1 MTAWVIPIGAE
12 FPDHWPIARDHGAW
26 DLTRR
31 AAIEPSDDVVFWLG
45 GTSVLA
51 WVRAT
56 SAATSP
62 IPHRPIIPW
71 EDRETS
77 RYVAR
82 FTFEMISEDPV
93 AAPPWG
99 HVKDNIETRSG
110 LNTGPV
116 RVDDAKGIQ
125 YLRSLFRTQPERAL
139 PAAGRQ
145 LRSVDTPGTDLARS
159 LVAVDVG
166 YVHSDTDDRRRVV
179 SAVVQRRGQQEFRR
193 RLLAAYEGKCAV
205 TGSIAAPVLEAAHID
220 AYSGGYT
227 QHVRNGMLLRSDVHT
242 LFDLHLLTVTPGFLV
257 AVAPELRGT
266 EYGRYHQQRLRLP
279 TDSAQRPDAEALARQ
294 RQRCTWYAPATRHR

>member
-1 MTAWVIPIGAE
+1 MTAWVIPIGAA
-12 FPDHWPIARDHGAW
+12 FPEHWTIARDHGAW

-51 WVRAT
+51 WVCAT

-99 HVKDNIETRSG
+99 HVKENIETRSG

-116 RVDDAKGIQ
+116 RVDDTKGIQ

-139 PAAGRQ
+139 PAGDQTKEDTPPPKDTDASRAAGRRLLQ
-145 LRSVDTPGTDLARS
+145 PGTDPAAVLGELAHFCDEHPGRAV
-159 LVAVDVG
+159 LVQWE
-166 YVHSDTDDRRRVV
+166 
-179 SAVVQRRGQQEFRR
+179 VQE
-193 RLLAAYEGKCAV
+193 
-205 TGSIAAPVLEAAHID
+205 
-220 AYSGGYT
+220 
-227 QHVRNGMLLRSDVHT
+227 
-242 LFDLHLLTVTPGFLV
+242 
-257 AVAPELRGT
+257 
-266 EYGRYHQQRLRLP
+266 
-279 TDSAQRPDAEALARQ
+279 
-294 RQRCTWYAPATRHR
+294 

>member
-56 SAATSP
+56 SPATSL
-62 IPHRPIIPW
+62 IPHGPIIPW

-99 HVKDNIETRSG
+99 QVKENIETRSG

-116 RVDDAKGIQ
+116 MIDGTKGIQ
-125 YLRSLFRTQPERAL
+125 YLRSLFRTMLNRLCRKSASDHAASKR
-139 PAAGRQ
+139 PAPTSRNPS
-145 LRSVDTPGTDLARS
+145 LTPSTSTAIP
-159 LVAVDVG
+159 
-166 YVHSDTDDRRRVV
+166 T
-179 SAVVQRRGQQEFRR
+179 
-193 RLLAAYEGKCAV
+193 
-205 TGSIAAPVLEAAHID
+205 TGD
-220 AYSGGYT
+220 AS
-227 QHVRNGMLLRSDVHT
+227 
-242 LFDLHLLTVTPGFLV
+242 
-257 AVAPELRGT
+257 
-266 EYGRYHQQRLRLP
+266 
-279 TDSAQRPDAEALARQ
+279 
-294 RQRCTWYAPATRHR
+294 